1 MVFSGPGIYEIVSYQ
16 APTLSLNSWG
26 GSTNPGEVVKING
39 RSKPPPP
46 NGNAVWQVALAS
58 GSGDTAQYLI
68 INAHSGYFLTATAA
82 STIVSSQQ
90 KSPSDPSVRWTIKA
104 ATTNGYQVYTINS
117 VSPSLGQLNV
127 KGSGQAAGT
136 EVLAYPI
143 ENGDNTKF
151 YFDPVSG

>member
-1 MVFSGPGIYEIVSYQ
+1 MVFSGPGLYEIVSYQ

-39 RSKPPPP
+39 RAKPPPP
-46 NGNAVWQVALAS
+46 TGNAVWQVALAS

-68 INAHSGYFLTATAA
+68 INAHSGYFLTATSAG
-82 STIVSSQQ
+82 TIVSSQQ
-90 KSPSDPSVRWTIKA
+90 KPPSDQSARWTIKA
-104 ATTNGYQVYTINS
+104 ATTNNYQVYTINC
-117 VSPSLGQLNV
+117 VSSAMGQLNI
-127 KGSGQAAGT
+127 KGGGLVYGT
-136 EVLAYPI
+136 DVLAYPI